1 MTRHPPTPPLFP
13 TPSFS
18 RSTSSVGGPAP
29 AFDARRYAWC
39 ALALVLT
46 LGGREDAAIAV
57 VGFSVWLALPRR
69 RWGLRGSPA
78 APGRPHPPPA
88 LPRGAPFLPRRPPPP
103 PPPPP
108 PLRRF

>member
-69 RWGLRGSPA
+69 RWAPRAAPA
-78 APGRPHPPPA
+78 AASGLLLLVD
-88 LPRGAPFLPRRPPPP
+88 LPSGLPYFRRGPC
-103 PPPPP
+103 P
-108 PLRRF
+108 PLHPARHLRA